1 MKNIQKSNPD
11 KAMKKPETPKH
22 SYLNALDTMER
33 KPVIGRQE
41 FVFFFDALDC
51 NPNGDPDAGNLP
63 RIDPETQHGLV
74 SDVCIKRKIRN
85 TIQMWADNQ
94 SPNRIFIQNTE
105 ALNSLIAQA
114 EPKPK
119 IKNNPKTG
127 KEEEVERNREERDI
141 AKQWMMDHFY
151 DIRTFGAVMST
162 GANAGQV
169 RGPIQVSFSRSVDPI
184 FQMECSITRIA
195 ITTPEDFERKQTE
208 MGRKALVNYAL
219 YRLHGLYN
227 PFLASQELNKTNGTG
242 FTAADLAALYRAL
255 ANMFEFDHSA
265 SRGEMHA
272 QALFVFEHT
281 DSLGNAPSHQL
292 FQLIPKPKRVDENV
306 IPRNVTD
313 YCFASLP
320 KDGESIT
327 DFPRVKF
334 HALMNNIPIRAEKAS
349 EVQ

>member
-1 MKNIQKSNPD
+1 
-11 KAMKKPETPKH
+11 MKKPETPEH
-22 SYLNALDTMER
+22 AYLDTLDKLNTE
-33 KPVIGRQE
+33 PVIGRQE

-51 NPNGDPDAGNLP
+51 NPNGDPDTGNLP

-74 SDVCIKRKIRN
+74 TDVCIKRKIRN

-94 SPNRIFIQNTE
+94 SPYRIFIQNTE
-105 ALNSLIAQA
+105 ALNSLISKA
-114 EPKPK
+114 EPKPPVEK
-119 IKNNPKTG
+119 DKNG
-127 KEEEVERNREERDI
+127 KETEGERNRQDREM
-141 AKQWMMDHFY
+141 AKKWMMENFY

-169 RGPIQVSFSRSVDPI
+169 RGPIQIGFSRSVEPI
-184 FQMECSITRIA
+184 FQMDCSITRIA

-208 MGRKALVNYAL
+208 MGRKALVNYGL
-219 YRLHGLYN
+219 YRLHGFYN
-227 PFLASQELNKTNGTG
+227 PFLASQELNRTNGTG

-281 DSLGNAPSHQL
+281 DSLGNAPSHNL
-292 FQLIPKPKRVDENV
+292 FQMIPRPKRKDEKV

-313 YCFASLP
+313 YCFESLP
-320 KDGESIT
+320 KDGDFVP
-327 DFPRVKF
+327 DFPRVKC
-334 HALMNNIPIRAEKAS
+334 HALLNNIKVCEKKAANA
-349 EVQ
+349 

>member
-1 MKNIQKSNPD
+1 MNT
-11 KAMKKPETPKH
+11 PETPKH
-22 SYLNALDTMER
+22 EYLTQLDILGTGT
-33 KPVIGRQE
+33 VAGRQE
-41 FVFFFDALDC
+41 FVFYFDAHDC

-74 SDVCIKRKIRN
+74 TDVCIKRKIRN

-105 ALNSLIAQA
+105 ALNSLIAKA

-119 IKNNPKTG
+119 TKVNEKTG
-127 KEEEVERNREERDI
+127 KEEDVTRDRSDRES
-141 AKQWMMDHFY
+141 AKKWMMEHFY

-169 RGPIQVSFSRSVDPI
+169 RGPIQIGFSRSVDPI

-195 ITTPEDFERKQTE
+195 ITTTEDFAKKDTE

-219 YRLHGLYN
+219 YRLHGFYN
-227 PFLASQELNKTNGTG
+227 PFLASQELNRTNGTG
-242 FTAADLAALYRAL
+242 FNAADLAALYRAL
-255 ANMFEFDHSA
+255 ANMFEFDHSGG
-265 SRGEMHA
+265 RGEMHA

-292 FQLIPKPKRVDENV
+292 FKLVPKPYRLPDPERAGEQM
-306 IPRNVTD
+306 IPRDVSH
-313 YCFASLP
+313 YAFESLP
-320 KDGESIT
+320 EAGEFLRE
-327 DFPRVKF
+327 FPRVKF
-334 HALMNNIPIRAEKAS
+334 HVILNNVAVKQRLQP
-349 EVQ
+349 

>member
-1 MKNIQKSNPD
+1 
-11 KAMKKPETPKH
+11 MKKPDTPKH
-22 SYLNALDTMER
+22 AYLDTLDQLGAR
-33 KPVIGRQE
+33 TVNGRQE

-74 SDVCIKRKIRN
+74 TDVCIKRKIRN

-94 SPNRIFIQNTE
+94 SPYRIFIQNTE
-105 ALNSLIAQA
+105 ALNSLIAKA
-114 EPKPK
+114 EPRAKK
-119 IKNNPKTG
+119 EADPKTG
-127 KEEEVERNREERDI
+127 KEKEIERNREEREH
-141 AKQWMMDHFY
+141 AKKWMMDNFY
-151 DIRTFGAVMST
+151 DIRSFGAVMST

-169 RGPIQVSFSRSVDPI
+169 RGPIQIGFSRSIDPI
-184 FQMECSITRIA
+184 FQVDCSITRIA
-195 ITTPEDFERKQTE
+195 ITTQEDFERKQTE
-208 MGRKALVNYAL
+208 MGRKALVNYGL
-219 YRLHGLYN
+219 YRLHGFYN
-227 PFLASQELNKTNGTG
+227 PFLASQDLNKTSGTG
-242 FTAADLAALYRAL
+242 FKAADLAVLYRAL

-292 FQLIPKPKRVDENV
+292 FQLIPKPNRVDNNV

-320 KDGESIT
+320 KNGEYVAG
-327 DFPRVKF
+327 FPKVIF
-334 HALMNNIPIRAEKAS
+334 HTLLNNIPVNAE
-349 EVQ
+349 EVDNV

>member
-1 MKNIQKSNPD
+1 MKT
-11 KAMKKPETPKH
+11 PETPKH
-22 SYLNALDTMER
+22 AYLDKLDTL
-33 KPVIGRQE
+33 KTGPLIGRQE

-74 SDVCIKRKIRN
+74 TDVCIKRKIRN
-85 TIQMWADNQ
+85 TIQMWADSK
-94 SPNRIFIQNTE
+94 SPYRIFIQNTE

-114 EPKPK
+114 LPKAEIEKPEEPNKPDNYK
-119 IKNNPKTG
+119 D
-127 KEEEVERNREERDI
+127 RNRAQVED
-141 AKQWMMDHFY
+141 AKKDMMKHFF

-162 GANAGQV
+162 GPNAGQV
-169 RGPIQVSFSRSVDPI
+169 RGPIQIGFSRSIEPI
-184 FQMECSITRIA
+184 FQVDCSITRMA
-195 ITTPEDFERKQTE
+195 ITKELEFNKGDRPE
-208 MGRKALVNYAL
+208 MGRKALINYGL
-219 YRLHGLYN
+219 YRLHGFYN
-227 PFLASQELNKTNGTG
+227 PFLASQELNRTNGTG

-292 FQLIPKPKRVDENV
+292 FQLIPRPKRVAEKV

-313 YCFASLP
+313 YCFESLP
-320 KDGESIT
+320 ENDKSIA

-334 HALMNNIPIRAEKAS
+334 HALVNNIPNGTKKVANDK
-349 EVQ
+349 

>member
-1 MKNIQKSNPD
+1 MKT
-11 KAMKKPETPKH
+11 PETPKH
-22 SYLNALDTMER
+22 DYLTRLDSLATAT
-33 KPVIGRQE
+33 VTGRQE

-74 SDVCIKRKIRN
+74 TDVCMKRKIRN
-85 TIQMWADNQ
+85 TIQMWADNEP
-94 SPNRIFIQNTE
+94 PNRIFIQNTE
-105 ALNSLIAQA
+105 ALNSLISQA
-114 EPKPK
+114 VPAPPFQKD
-119 IKNNPKTG
+119 KNGND
-127 KEEEVERNREERDI
+127 VEGVRDRQDRVS
-141 AKQWMMDHFY
+141 AKRWMMQHFY

-169 RGPIQVSFSRSVDPI
+169 RGAIQIGFSRSVDPI

-195 ITTPEDFERKQTE
+195 ITTPEDFARKDTE

-219 YRLHGLYN
+219 YRLHGFYN

-255 ANMFEFDHSA
+255 TNMFEFDHSA

-292 FQLIPKPKRVDENV
+292 LKLVPKPYRLPDPERSGEKI
-306 IPRNVTD
+306 IPRD
-313 YCFASLP
+313 ISHYAFANLP
-320 KDGESIT
+320 KDGAVLP

-334 HALMNNIPIRAEKAS
+334 HAILNNI
-349 EVQ
+349 EVKKPEQA